1 MIIDWVLSWEQTQL
15 DQDIIGTIASWN
27 TDPASDK
34 AAESVLR
41 FPGAVLNRDGAVDT
55 HTSVWGAGAAPE
67 RAGVRVPGRSA
78 SLARILG
85 SPGDQD
91 GPNQNGR
98 VHVWD
103 LTCWALISEAFLF
116 PFLLVFSKCHCQSC
130 DGRVSQQISG
140 R

>member
-55 HTSVWGAGAAPE
+55 HTSVWG
-67 RAGVRVPGRSA
+67 RVPHLREQVCGFQAALPLLHGSSA
-78 SLARILG
+78 LLATRMARIRTG
-85 SPGDQD
+85 GYTF
-91 GPNQNGR
+91 G
-98 VHVWD
+98 
-103 LTCWALISEAFLF
+103 I
-116 PFLLVFSKCHCQSC
+116 
-130 DGRVSQQISG
+130 
-140 R
+140 